1 MEEKTQPHGLVRTS
15 CFGPG
20 VHMCSYEPQVSGSV
34 LVCLAAVH
42 LLFVFITAV
51 LIQVRPSP
59 VRYENRY
66 IFGVHHL

>member
-1 MEEKTQPHGLVRTS
+1 
-15 CFGPG
+15 
-20 VHMCSYEPQVSGSV
+20 MCSYEPQVSGTV
-34 LVCLAAVH
+34 LVCMAAVH
-42 LLFVFITAV
+42 LLFVFITAG